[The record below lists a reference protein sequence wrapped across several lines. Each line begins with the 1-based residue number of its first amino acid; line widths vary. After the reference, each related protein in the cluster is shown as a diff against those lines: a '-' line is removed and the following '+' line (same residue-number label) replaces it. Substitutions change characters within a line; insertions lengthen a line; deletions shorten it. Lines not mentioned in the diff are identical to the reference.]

1 MKKNNKSGVWML
13 VLCYVFMIGG
23 IYLYRK
29 INIPVVATPV
39 MHHVKPPAPDTL
51 YLTGTVYSSTRL
63 QVKKYIY
70 TASGRLVRND
80 TSMTSQRIISLSQDI
95 VADNGYH
102 FGDTLFVLS
111 DHPLLNGPW
120 VYEDC
125 MHYDQVNRCDFMV
138 ARKDIKK
145 FIKGIYNVKILKYD
159 GAY

>member
-29 INIPVVATPV
+29 INIPIVATPV
-39 MHHVKPPAPDTL
+39 IHQVKLPAPDTL
-51 YLTGTVYSSTRL
+51 YLTGTVYSTTRL
-63 QVKKYIY
+63 QVRKYIY
-70 TASGRLVRND
+70 TSSGRLVRND

-95 VADNGYH
+95 AADYSYR
-102 FGDTLFVLS
+102 FGDTIHVLS
-111 DHPLLNGPW
+111 DHPVLDGLW

-145 FIKGIYNVKILKYD
+145 FKLGVYNVKILK
-159 GAY
+159 